1 MTGMQADLTHGLTHG
16 GVDENEEYKEEDEE
30 FQDIQDL

>member
-1 MTGMQADLTHGLTHG
+1 MTGMQGGLTHG
-16 GVDENEEYKEEDEE
+16 GVDENEEYKEEDE